1 MGRRPRGTPPAYK
14 RHKATNQAYVHV
26 NGRRRY
32 LGVYGTPASREEYAR
47 VLAEWREGSAPPAPR
62 RGCTV
67 SELWAAFRGHAET
80 HYRRRDGT
88 PTCEP
93 REFGYSLAPVLALFA
108 HEPADRVRAPQLE
121 EARARM
127 VAAGWSRRVVNQ
139 RVGRVRRVW
148 RWGVVRDLVDPAT
161 VVSLESLPDLEA
173 GRTAAPDHPAVPPVD
188 VAVVAA
194 TLPHL
199 ASDQLRAMAGLQLL
213 TSMRPGEVCLMRSG
227 DVYRGGAVP
236 VGKRLVPVPA
246 GAWVYAVA
254 AKMRHARKRQVQLY
268 VLGPRARAL
277 LLPWLRADPGEYLF
291 SPLEAARARDVSR
304 RAARK
309 TPVQPSQRHRRK
321 AVPLRRPGDH
331 YTPRSYAHAI
341 ARAVLKANSARACDP
356 CRVLEPA
363 DRCPACKAAALPH
376 WHPHQLRHSSA
387 GIIDAHA
394 GLEDTSKV
402 LGHTSPDITLLYIE
416 KDLKRVAEIMEAI
429 G

>member
-1 MGRRPRGTPPAYK
+1 MGRRPKGSPPAYK

-26 NGRRRY
+26 GGRRRY
-32 LGVYGTPASREEYAR
+32 LGVFGSAASRAEYAR
-47 VLAEWREGSAPPAPR
+47 VLAAWREASAPPAPR
-62 RGCTV
+62 KGCTV
-67 SELWAAFRGHAET
+67 SELWAAFRAHAET
-80 HYRRRDGT
+80 HYRRPDGT
-88 PTCEP
+88 ATCEP

-121 EARARM
+121 EARGRM

-173 GRTAAPDHPAVPPVD
+173 GRTAAPDYPAVPPVD

-213 TSMRPGEVCLMRSG
+213 TSMRPGEACAMRSG

-277 LLPWLRADPGEYLF
+277 LLPWLRADPAEYLF
-291 SPLEAARARDVSR
+291 QPREAHAARMAAL

-309 TPVQPSQRHRRK
+309 TPVQPSQRDRSDPR
-321 AVPLRRPGDH
+321 AARRPGDH
-331 YTPRSYAHAI
+331 YTPRSYAHA
-341 ARAVLKANSARACDP
+341 VARACG
-356 CRVLEPA
+356 RAGV
-363 DRCPACKAAALPH
+363 PH
-376 WHPHQLRHSSA
+376 WHPHQLRHSAA
-387 GIIDAHA
+387 GAIDAHA

-402 LGHTSPDITLLYIE
+402 LGHTSPDVTLLYVVR
-416 KDLKRVAEIMEAI
+416 DLKRVAEIMEAI